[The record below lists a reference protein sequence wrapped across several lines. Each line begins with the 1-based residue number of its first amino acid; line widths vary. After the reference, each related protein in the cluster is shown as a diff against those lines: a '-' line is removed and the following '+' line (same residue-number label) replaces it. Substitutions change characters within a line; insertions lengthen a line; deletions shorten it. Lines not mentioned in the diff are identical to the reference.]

1 MTSCLRLGVDMPKRG
16 IQFVAAALTA
26 QRQNKI
32 KRQGSS
38 AVEQGTH
45 KPLVGSSIL
54 PSGTLTFP
62 SESHDMTERY
72 LEDLHVGD
80 RFESGTF
87 EVTEKGIVDFAHDFD
102 PQPFHLDLDA
112 AKRSVFRGLA
122 ASGWHTAAMSMKLFV
137 TGELQLAGGSIGLGV
152 DALEWPRPV
161 RPGDTLRLQTE
172 IVEVRPSRS
181 KPDRGIIRIR
191 NVTTNQDGEV
201 VQTFLASVLV
211 RRRPAT
217 G

>member
-1 MTSCLRLGVDMPKRG
+1 
-16 IQFVAAALTA
+16 
-26 QRQNKI
+26 
-32 KRQGSS
+32 
-38 AVEQGTH
+38 
-45 KPLVGSSIL
+45 
-54 PSGTLTFP
+54 
-62 SESHDMTERY
+62 MTEKF
-72 LEDLHVGD
+72 LEDLQVGD
-80 RFESGTF
+80 RFESGAF
-87 EVTEKGIVDFAHDFD
+87 EVTEQGIVDFAEQFD

-137 TGELQLAGGSIGLGV
+137 TGELKIAGGSIGLAV

-172 IVEVRPSRS
+172 IMEVRPSRS

-211 RRRPAT
+211 RRRPVT
-217 G
+217 E